1 MANRNEN
8 ARSRR
13 VPCQGEASRANETV
27 PAREAHMSTGGLGKR
42 SAAQPSTRYMGTV
55 KNNCKPNM
63 NAAVCSDT
71 PLLTMMGMICT
82 VTPAF
87 AIRRNAVP
95 PVRFQN
101 AQERT
106 VWRMLYSSGG
116 RQAGC
121 AHRLRRAVGGRGGS

>member
-1 MANRNEN
+1 
-8 ARSRR
+8 
-13 VPCQGEASRANETV
+13 
-27 PAREAHMSTGGLGKR
+27 
-42 SAAQPSTRYMGTV
+42 TV

-71 PLLTMMGMICT
+71 PLLAMIGMICT

-101 AQERT
+101 AQERN

-116 RQAGC
+116 RQAGG
-121 AHRLRRAVGGRGGS
+121 AHRVRRAVGGRGGSRQPPGAGPPLGGPPHSRPTLLDQTTGRVP